1 MKRFFDICLSFLLLL
16 FFSPILLLIILIV
29 FISDFKNPLYTP
41 IRVGESNRLFRM
53 IKIRSMSLN
62 ADKTGVDS
70 TSNNDSRITPIGRV
84 IRKFKID
91 EISQLINVLIGNMSF
106 VGPRPQTLSGV
117 SLYTEIEKKILTV
130 KPGITDFASII
141 FSDEGKILEFSE
153 DPDFDYNQLIRPWKS
168 RLALFYIENRNITL
182 DVKIIFF
189 TILSIIMREKALKK
203 ISIILSSMKA
213 DKKIIQISRRK
224 KTLKPSFPPGI

>member
-117 SLYTEIEKKILTV
+117 
-130 KPGITDFASII
+130 
-141 FSDEGKILEFSE
+141 
-153 DPDFDYNQLIRPWKS
+153 
-168 RLALFYIENRNITL
+168 
-182 DVKIIFF
+182 
-189 TILSIIMREKALKK
+189 
-203 ISIILSSMKA
+203 
-213 DKKIIQISRRK
+213 
-224 KTLKPSFPPGI
+224 

>member
-203 ISIILSSMKA
+203 ISIILSNMKA

-224 KTLKPSFPPGI
+224 ETLKPSLPPGI